1 MDNHYLMHYGVKGM
15 KWGIRKDR
23 IEKAFKPGPKG
34 RPSAAETT
42 TRASN
47 DILGSTKRI
56 VSRKKKRPKQDY
68 SHISNSELQKR
79 INRLQMEKRYSELT
93 EPGYSRRKERVL
105 DFLDVAGDFMA
116 IGASAAVI
124 GTQVYKIRHM

>member
-1 MDNHYLMHYGVKGM
+1 MDNRYLMHYGVKGM
-15 KWGIRKDR
+15 KWGVRKDR
-23 IEKAFKPGPKG
+23 YKKAFRPGPKG
-34 RPSAAETT
+34 RPSAAEAS

-47 DILGSTKRI
+47 DLLSSTKRL
-56 VSRKKKRPKQDY
+56 VSRKKRRPKQDY
-68 SHISNSELQKR
+68 SRISNSELQRR

-93 EPGYSRRKERVL
+93 EPEYSRRKQRVL

-124 GTQVYKIRHM
+124 GTQVYKIKHM

>member
-1 MDNHYLMHYGVKGM
+1 MDNRYLMHYGVKGM
-15 KWGIRKDR
+15 KWGVRKDR
-23 IEKAFKPGPKG
+23 VEKAFRPGPKG
-34 RPSAAETT
+34 RPSAAEAS

-47 DILGSTKRI
+47 DLLSSTKRL
-56 VSRKKKRPKQDY
+56 VSRKKRRPKQDY
-68 SHISNSELQKR
+68 SRISNSELQRR

-93 EPGYSRRKERVL
+93 EPGYSRRKQRVL

-124 GTQVYKIRHM
+124 GTQVYKIKHM

>member
-1 MDNHYLMHYGVKGM
+1 MDNRYLMHYGVKGM

-23 IEKAFKPGPKG
+23 YEKAFKPGPKG
-34 RPSAAETT
+34 RPSPAETST
-42 TRASN
+42 KASS
-47 DILGSTKRI
+47 DILNSTKHL
-56 VSRKKKRPKQDY
+56 VSRKKRRPKQDY

-93 EPGYSRRKERVL
+93 EPSISRRKQRVM

-116 IGASAAVI
+116 IGASAAII
-124 GTQVYKIRHM
+124 GTQVYKIKHM